1 MSGPSVTI
9 CAACGAAGSGNFCS
23 TCGAPRGVAQCPSC
37 GASLTLAERFCPS
50 CGHRIA
56 GPAGRQES
64 RPLRDR
70 TPWVVAGLSLAGML
84 GLLLFTLV
92 RQSSSRPADG
102 SGTADG
108 AVAASERPPD
118 LSSMSPRERFNR
130 LYNRVMQAAQ
140 AGDEAT
146 VSRFTP
152 MALSAY
158 EMLDT
163 LDADARY
170 HAALLQAHTGEVER
184 ARALGDS
191 ILTGNPGHLLG
202 YVVLGT
208 AARWR
213 KDDKALQRAYRD
225 FIFRYDAEMKANRPE
240 YSEHRFALEE
250 FRLAAQSSPGAA
262 GS

>member
-1 MSGPSVTI
+1 
-9 CAACGAAGSGNFCS
+9 
-23 TCGAPRGVAQCPSC
+23 
-37 GASLTLAERFCPS
+37 
-50 CGHRIA
+50 
-56 GPAGRQES
+56 
-64 RPLRDR
+64 
-70 TPWVVAGLSLAGML
+70 
-84 GLLLFTLV
+84 
-92 RQSSSRPADG
+92 
-102 SGTADG
+102 
-108 AVAASERPPD
+108 
-118 LSSMSPRERFNR
+118 MSPRERFNR

-158 EMLDT
+158 QMLDT

-170 HAALLQAHTGEVER
+170 HAALLRAHTGEVEA

-191 ILTGNPGHLLG
+191 ILTRNPGHLLG

-225 FIFRYDAEMKANRPE
+225 FLSRYDAEMKANRPE
-240 YSEHRFALEE
+240 YSEHRLSLEE
-250 FRLAAQSSPGAA
+250 FRRAAQSSPGAA